1 MKLSILGGGG
11 SRAMILAKSLLQQA
25 KALNITEIVFM
36 DNDEKSL
43 AVFGPMA
50 KKAAD
55 HIDPTI
61 MVSFTSDAV
70 AAITDADFI
79 ITTIRMGGDAAR
91 VANERIALKHGV
103 LGQETTGA
111 GGFAMALATIPV
123 LKEYCALIREH
134 AKKEVMVFNFS
145 NPSGMVTQA
154 MRDLGFDFVYG
165 VCDAPAGF
173 LRQLVKLRGGE
184 VSDYTMDVFGLNHLS
199 YFTAVREK
207 GKDITKALLK
217 DPRLYTE
224 TDMRYFEPDLP
235 EKWAMLLNE
244 YLYYYY
250 YREKAVANILSS
262 KHTRGESIQQ
272 INEAMLKELANYSAE
287 DHFEEILNIYAKY
300 NHAREL
306 SYMAAESAIQRNE
319 SAAPVFDLYSKEDG
333 GYAGIA
339 LAFIKAKALNQ
350 EAEMVLSVPNAGTV
364 DYLDKDDVV
373 ETTCIIGPQGA
384 VPKPGMRA
392 LPESAVGL
400 IRQVKLYERLAVKSI
415 LESDRE
421 LAIESLMV
429 HPLVNSYSL
438 AKAIVT
444 DYFQF
449 YRK

>member
-25 KALNITEIVFM
+25 KELKISEIVFM
-36 DNDEKSL
+36 DNHEESL
-43 AVFGPMA
+43 SVFGRMTQ
-50 KKAAD
+50 KAAAS
-55 HIDPTI
+55 IDPTVR
-61 MVSFTSDAV
+61 VSFTGDAV
-70 AAITDADFI
+70 AAVTDADYV
-79 ITTIRMGGDAAR
+79 ITTIRVGGDAAR

-123 LKEYCALIREH
+123 LKTYCELIRAR
-134 AKKEVMVFNFS
+134 AKKDVMVFNFS
-145 NPSGMVTQA
+145 NPSGLVTQA

-173 LRQLVKLRGGE
+173 LHQLVKLRGGE
-184 VSDYTMDVFGLNHLS
+184 VSDYAMDVFGLNHLS
-199 YFTAVREK
+199 YFTAIKEK
-207 GKDITKALLK
+207 GKDITQALLG

-235 EKWAMLLNE
+235 EKWGMLFNE

-250 YREKAVANILSS
+250 YREKAVSNILSS
-262 KHTRGESIQQ
+262 ELTRGESIQQ
-272 INEAMLKELANYSAE
+272 INEAMLAELKTYSAE
-287 DHFEEILNIYAKY
+287 TDFAELLRIYAKY
-300 NHAREL
+300 NHAREM
-306 SYMAAESAIQRNE
+306 SYMAAESSVQRNE
-319 SAAPVFDLYSKEDG
+319 SAAPIFDLYSPEDG

-339 LAFIKAKALNQ
+339 LAFIRAKAAKQ
-350 EAEMVLSVPNAGTV
+350 ESEMVLSVPNAGTV

-384 VPKPGMRA
+384 VPKQAMKP
-392 LPESAVGL
+392 LPEAAVAL

-415 LESDRE
+415 LESDRK
-421 LAIESLMV
+421 LAIEALMV

-438 AKAIVT
+438 AKAITT

-449 YRK
+449 YGR